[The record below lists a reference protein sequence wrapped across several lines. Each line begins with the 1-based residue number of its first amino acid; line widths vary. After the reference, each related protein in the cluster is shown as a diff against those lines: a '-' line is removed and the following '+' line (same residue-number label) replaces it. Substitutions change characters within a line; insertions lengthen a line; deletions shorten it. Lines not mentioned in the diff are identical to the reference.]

1 MEPINLLLLTVYL
14 IIVAYVFNQAIKS
27 LDSQVVI
34 VIDNDHLKEQLE
46 KQELNKILEFKFKLK
61 SSYRLEA
68 VTDVPITIKNI
79 SEDDT
84 IRVDWDEC
92 SITDFA
98 KVTGRVIRLTKGM
111 TDIPQKQAESPIL
124 PGQMIDEKLSDDKAL
139 TGNLFKV
146 PALKKATEK
155 SDPFYLRLFFK
166 LTNPSGRKTAHSL
179 RCKFI
184 PKKLRWS
191 RAIVLALKERV

>member
-46 KQELNKILEFKFKLK
+46 KQELNQILEFKFKLK
-61 SSYRLEA
+61 GSYRLEA

-146 PALKKATEK
+146 TALKKATAK

-166 LTNPSGRKTAHSL
+166 LTNPGGRKTFHSL

-184 PKKLRWS
+184 PQKLRLS

>member
-14 IIVAYVFNQAIKS
+14 IIVAYVFNQAVKS

-34 VIDNDHLKEQLE
+34 EVDNGHLKEQLD

-61 SSYRLEA
+61 GSYRLEA
-68 VTDVPITIKNI
+68 LTELPITIKNI
-79 SEDDT
+79 SEDDS

-92 SITDFA
+92 AITDFSSI
-98 KVTGRVIRLTKGM
+98 TGRVIRLTKGM
-111 TDIPQKQAESPIL
+111 TDIPQKQAESLIL

-146 PALKKATEK
+146 PAIKKAIPK
-155 SDPFYLRLFFK
+155 STPFYLRLFFK
-166 LTNPSGRKTAHSL
+166 LTNPNGRKTFHSL

-184 PKKLRWS
+184 PKKLYLS
-191 RAIVLALKERV
+191 RAIVLALKARV